1 MRRRDF
7 IAALGAALVACP
19 SLAAAE
25 QRDRKRLVGLITGFS
40 ETEMLPL
47 ATAFRA
53 RMRELG
59 WTEDRDVII
68 EVRTANGDYEKLD
81 AEAGRLVA
89 ASADVIV
96 AMGTPGLTATRR
108 YTRTTPVVF
117 TQVADPVGQRLIDS
131 LGHPGGNA
139 TGLTNFEFSFG
150 GKWVELLHELYPM
163 VSHLT
168 LITNPAN
175 ENTTQFVRVI
185 AAAADARKTPVRV
198 ASVRGPADIQDAI
211 ETCSKQPRG
220 ALIIFPDS
228 LAIVHRA
235 LIIELAGNYKL
246 PAVYPFRIFAEAG
259 GLLSYGTSFKA
270 IYHRAAEYVEK
281 ILKGASPADLPVEAP
296 TEFEMVINLK
306 TAKELGLTVSPA
318 LQVAADEII
327 Q

>member
-7 IAALGAALVACP
+7 IATVGVIAWP

-25 QRDRKRLVGLITGFS
+25 QRDRKRLVGLITSFS

-47 ATAFRA
+47 ATAFRT

-59 WTEDRDVII
+59 WTEGQDVII
-68 EVRTANGDYEKLD
+68 DVRTASGDYEKLD
-81 AEAGRLVA
+81 AEADRLVA

-96 AMGTPGLTATRR
+96 AMGTSGLTATRK

-117 TQVADPVGQRLIDS
+117 TQVADPVGQRLVDS

-150 GKWVELLHELYPM
+150 GKWVELLHDLDPKI
-163 VSHLT
+163 SHLS

-175 ENTTQFVRVI
+175 ENTTQFVRFI
-185 AAAADARKTPVRV
+185 AAAADARKIPVRV

-211 ETCSKQPRG
+211 ETCSKQPGG
-220 ALIIFPDS
+220 ALIIFPDG
-228 LAIVHRA
+228 LLIVHRA
-235 LIIELAGNYKL
+235 LIVELAANYKL

-270 IYHRAAEYVEK
+270 IYQRAAEYVDK

-296 TEFEMVINLK
+296 TKFELVINLK
-306 TAKELGLTVSPA
+306 TAKELGLTVPPA
-318 LQVAADEII
+318 LQVSADEAL

>member
-7 IAALGAALVACP
+7 IAALGVVACP

-25 QRDRKRLVGLITGFS
+25 QRDRKRLVGLITSFG

-59 WTEDRDVII
+59 WTEGRDVII
-68 EVRTANGDYEKLD
+68 DVRTANGDYEKLD
-81 AEAGRLVA
+81 AEADQLVA

-96 AMGTPGLTATRR
+96 AMGTPGLTATRK

-117 TQVADPVGQRLIDS
+117 TQVADPVGQRLVDS

-150 GKWVELLHELYPM
+150 GKWVELLQELDPRI
-163 VSHLT
+163 SHLS

-185 AAAADARKTPVRV
+185 AAAADARKITVRV

-211 ETCSKQPRG
+211 EACSKQPGG
-220 ALIIFPDS
+220 ALIIFPDG
-228 LAIVHRA
+228 LLIVHRA
-235 LIIELAGNYKL
+235 LIIELARNYKL

-270 IYHRAAEYVEK
+270 IYHRAAEYVDK

-296 TEFEMVINLK
+296 TKFELVINLK
-306 TAKELGLTVSPA
+306 TAKELGLTVPPA
-318 LQVAADEII
+318 LQVAADEAI

>member
-7 IAALGAALVACP
+7 IAALGPGMMAYP

-25 QRDRKRLVGLITGFS
+25 QRERKRLVGLITGFS

-59 WTEDRDVII
+59 WTEGRDVLID
-68 EVRTANGDYEKLD
+68 VRTANGDYDKLD

-96 AMGTPGLTATRR
+96 AMGTPGLIATRK

-117 TQVADPVGQRLIDS
+117 TQVADPVGQRLVDS

-150 GKWVELLHELYPM
+150 GKWVELLYELDPRI
-163 VSHLT
+163 SHLT

-185 AAAADARKTPVRV
+185 AAAADARKIPVRI

-211 ETCSKQPRG
+211 ETCSKQPGG

-228 LAIVHRA
+228 LPVVHRA
-235 LIIELAGNYKL
+235 QIIELAGNYKL

-259 GLLSYGTSFKA
+259 GLLSYGSSFKA
-270 IYHRAAEYVEK
+270 IYIRAAEYVDK
-281 ILKGASPADLPVEAP
+281 ILKGANPSDLPVEAP
-296 TEFEMVINLK
+296 TKFELVINLK